1 GADSATWALNQL
13 VPLPI
18 PGALLPSQAAAQLIA
33 TGQVPPEN
41 IVVPTT
47 VGDGLVDHRSPIP
60 YSEQA
65 NLEIDRQIAGGFTV
79 GAGYIFVAAH
89 HLVRAENLNVCP
101 VSGISSGPYICP
113 PGGTPLPNWPAGKE
127 YFNNGV
133 RYPAGLLYFTD
144 NSGNSVYH
152 GVTLQVNKRAG
163 KYFGLN
169 ANYTFSHTLDDGTF
183 TTFVSTPQDLYRRD
197 LERATS
203 NQDVR
208 HRFVGNFTVDGPQHT
223 FLHDFEL
230 SSIVTVQSPR
240 PFTLFVGFDANG
252 DTNPVTDRVGYA
264 RRNTYEGDNL
274 RTMDLRL
281 SRRFHLNKIS
291 ERLTLETAVDAFNLF
306 NRPNVDEVTSVYGTY
321 NFCGGLVPVHYKD
334 SVSQAIAS
342 EQVGGCPLAG
352 PPVPNPQFGGPR
364 TMLNPRQLQFSA
376 KFSF

>member
-1 GADSATWALNQL
+1 VNDPAGNPW
-13 VPLPI
+13 P
-18 PGALLPSQAAAQLIA
+18 LPSQAAATLIA
-33 TGQVPPEN
+33 TGQVPPLFDTGPKGTAVT
-41 IVVPTT
+41 I
-47 VGDGLVDHRSPIP
+47 GDGLVDHRSPIP

-65 NLEIDRQIAGGFTV
+65 NLEIDREVGGGFTV

-101 VSGISSGPYICP
+101 PSGENNVATFCP
-113 PGGTPLPNWPAGKE
+113 PAGAPPPDWPVGKE
-127 YFNNGV
+127 FFAPAPNVGNPLYTNG
-133 RYPAGLLYFTD
+133 GLLYFTD

-152 GVTLQVNKRAG
+152 GLTLQVNKRAG
-163 KYFGLN
+163 HYVTLN

-208 HRFVGNFTVDGPQHT
+208 HRLVGNFTLEGPQHT
-223 FLHDFEL
+223 FLRNFEL

-264 RRNTYEGDNL
+264 PRNSYQGDNL
-274 RTMDLRL
+274 RSVDLRL
-281 SRRFHLNKIS
+281 SRTFHLTKIA
-291 ERLTLETAVDAFNLF
+291 ERMTMETAVDAFNLF

-321 NFCGGLVPVHYKD
+321 NFCNGLVPVHYKD
-334 SVSQAIAS
+334 SVSQMIEAA
-342 EQVGGCPLAG
+342 QVGGCPAAG
-352 PPVPNPQFGGPR
+352 PPIPNPLFGGPR
-364 TMLNPRQLQFSA
+364 TMLNPRQLQASI